1 MKQFALAIMAA
12 ASFCLS
18 DASALDLQ
26 SIQKN
31 DDFRVHYKDIKS
43 EELKCRAD
51 RNRVWDYDPINNQ
64 WLCRQVDYDEPLE
77 EYETR
82 T

>member
-1 MKQFALAIMAA
+1 MKSIAIIVAAFSFANV
-12 ASFCLS
+12 
-18 DASALDLQ
+18 SAVNLKTAG
-26 SIQKN
+26 KN
-31 DDFRVHYKDIKS
+31 DDFRVHYKDVRN

-51 RNRVWDYDPINNQ
+51 RNRVWEYDPLNND